1 MENFSNRTVELT
13 ITVNKKETY
22 YLYVSNPFPQWWVEE
37 AEEFIQKEGIKGNWQ
52 ITSFKSL

>member
-1 MENFSNRTVELT
+1 MKNYSNKTIELT
-13 ITVNKKETY
+13 VTVNKKDNY

-52 ITSFKSL
+52 ITNYKTL